1 MLYARRLKD
10 SAMNNV
16 IRICEMFYSLEG
28 ETVTAGFPAFFI
40 RLGGCNLDCYY
51 CDTEK
56 AHVYHNDITVEEI
69 ISEVERNTPFHHI
82 TVTGGEPLMQNNTIY
97 LLKEL
102 VERGYNVQ
110 LETNGS
116 FPLANVPQQIR
127 IIADVKTPCSGE
139 SGSFF
144 IDNVKYLK
152 KNDEVKFVISD
163 MDDYDFSRKFII
175 EHLQDREVIVNFS
188 PVFGSMEPSALARLI
203 VDDRINVRLNLQLH
217 KVVGFD

>member
-1 MLYARRLKD
+1 MLFVIILKD

-51 CDTEK
+51 CDTEL
-56 AHVYHNDITVEEI
+56 AHVYHNDMTVKEIVEEAG
-69 ISEVERNTPFHHI
+69 RNVPFHHI
-82 TVTGGEPLMQNNTIY
+82 TVTGGEPLMQSNTIY
-97 LLKEL
+97 LLREL
-102 VERGYNVQ
+102 AEKGYNVQ

-116 FPLANVPQQIR
+116 FSLAEVPQQIR

-139 SGSFF
+139 AGSFF
-144 IDNVKYLK
+144 IENVKYLK
-152 KNDEVKFVISD
+152 EDDEVKFVISD
-163 MDDYDFSRKFII
+163 MADYEFSRNFIK
-175 EHLQDREVIVNFS
+175 EHLEDTGAVINFS
-188 PVFGSMEPSALARLI
+188 PVHGSMEPSELAKLIIRERL
-203 VDDRINVRLNLQLH
+203 NVRLNLQLH